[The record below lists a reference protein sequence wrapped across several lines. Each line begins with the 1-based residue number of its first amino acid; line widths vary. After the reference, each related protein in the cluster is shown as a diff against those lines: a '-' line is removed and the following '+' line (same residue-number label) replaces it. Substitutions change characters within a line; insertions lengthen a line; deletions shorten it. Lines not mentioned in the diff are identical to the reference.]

1 MSESSAGGSGHGHE
15 TSLDYRGPGIRQGS
29 SIAKIGGAL
38 GVAGTMIG
46 FAIFIFACAGF
57 GASFALAPI
66 PLILGIVGFAMTL
79 IGGFFAADVGLDD
92 PQVVACYAINVA
104 VIAGAMLEIAMWKG
118 WMVFYH

>member
-1 MSESSAGGSGHGHE
+1 MSESSAGSGHGQAQ
-15 TSLDYRGPGIRQGS
+15 TFDYRGPGIRRGS
-29 SIAKIGGAL
+29 SLAKIGGAL

-57 GASFALAPI
+57 GASFTLSPI
-66 PLILGIVGFAMTL
+66 PLILGIVGFALTL
-79 IGGFFAADVGLDD
+79 IGGFFTEDVGLDD

-104 VIAGAMLEIAMWKG
+104 VIAGALLEISMWRG